1 MYEWQ
6 FRCYVPFKKI
16 EILKLD
22 HLFFIDQSRS
32 LDLSFEPQG
41 TVLDI
46 KSQRFGKCLDCKSQR
61 TAVAWCKNCDIAFFK
76 EKFSNWTSG
85 NSKIDE
91 LIRYTQLN
99 AKGNMDF
106 LEWIEFDQFDLIKN
120 INKRGAHSSI
130 YSAVWMEGPRWNLD
144 EESELWSRNGPIKV
158 ILKRLDNSHNMSQEF
173 VNQLYRYHKCLQSD
187 ALADCFG
194 VTKDP
199 TSCFMFV
206 MKYYENDN
214 LFSYIEE
221 TMGIL
226 CWRDIVEMLWSIS
239 AGLNFIH
246 EHNLVH
252 GHLHGGNILEENE
265 INSIDAKIT
274 DTGLHGPVD
283 NSMTSMPS
291 QQIYGVIPFV
301 APEIFDEN
309 VLTKASDIYSF
320 GMIMWMLSAGVR
332 PYFDKS
338 HDKKLIQ
345 EIRSGLRPNVI
356 NGTPPAYSRL
366 MLQCLDANPLN
377 RPTAS
382 QIYECLGNWITAI
395 CDDPNRSDLS
405 DQFDAAEEFK
415 FANLEKL
422 NYNVLPCHEGAIY
435 FSRLLSF
442 SDI

>member
-32 LDLSFEPQG
+32 LDLSFEPQE

-76 EKFSNWTSG
+76 EKFSNWTS
-85 NSKIDE
+85 
-91 LIRYTQLN
+91 
-99 AKGNMDF
+99 
-106 LEWIEFDQFDLIKN
+106 
-120 INKRGAHSSI
+120 
-130 YSAVWMEGPRWNLD
+130 VWMEGPRWNLD
-144 EESELWSRNGPIKV
+144 EEAELWSRNGPIKV

-206 MKYYENDN
+206 MRYYENDN

-226 CWRDIVEMLWSIS
+226 CWRDIVEMLWS
-239 AGLNFIH
+239 
-246 EHNLVH
+246 
-252 GHLHGGNILEENE
+252 
-265 INSIDAKIT
+265 
-274 DTGLHGPVD
+274 
-283 NSMTSMPS
+283 
-291 QQIYGVIPFV
+291 
-301 APEIFDEN
+301 
-309 VLTKASDIYSF
+309 
-320 GMIMWMLSAGVR
+320 LSA
-332 PYFDKS
+332 
-338 HDKKLIQ
+338 
-345 EIRSGLRPNVI
+345 
-356 NGTPPAYSRL
+356 
-366 MLQCLDANPLN
+366 
-377 RPTAS
+377 
-382 QIYECLGNWITAI
+382 
-395 CDDPNRSDLS
+395 

-422 NYNVLPCHEGAIY
+422 NYNVLPCHEVNVLKVGTSLLISIKAEKLYIWAIEQKKKKLAVK
-435 FSRLLSF
+435 FVTIRLTMFEILKEP
-442 SDI
+442 DMVAQYENTI

>member
-239 AGLNFIH
+239 AG
-246 EHNLVH
+246 
-252 GHLHGGNILEENE
+252 
-265 INSIDAKIT
+265 
-274 DTGLHGPVD
+274 
-283 NSMTSMPS
+283 
-291 QQIYGVIPFV
+291 
-301 APEIFDEN
+301 
-309 VLTKASDIYSF
+309 
-320 GMIMWMLSAGVR
+320 
-332 PYFDKS
+332 
-338 HDKKLIQ
+338 
-345 EIRSGLRPNVI
+345 
-356 NGTPPAYSRL
+356 
-366 MLQCLDANPLN
+366 
-377 RPTAS
+377 
-382 QIYECLGNWITAI
+382 NWITAI

-422 NYNVLPCHEGAIY
+422 NYNVLSCHEVNVLKVGTSLLISIKAEKLYIWAIEQKKKKLVVK
-435 FSRLLSF
+435 FVTIRLTMFEILKEP
-442 SDI
+442 DMVAQYENTI

>member
-32 LDLSFEPQG
+32 LDLSFEPQE

-144 EESELWSRNGPIKV
+144 EEAELWSRNGPIKV

-173 VNQLYRYHKCLQSD
+173 VNQ
-187 ALADCFG
+187 
-194 VTKDP
+194 VNIIINNN
-199 TSCFMFV
+199 V
-206 MKYYENDN
+206 
-214 LFSYIEE
+214 
-221 TMGIL
+221 
-226 CWRDIVEMLWSIS
+226 
-239 AGLNFIH
+239 
-246 EHNLVH
+246 
-252 GHLHGGNILEENE
+252 NIL
-265 INSIDAKIT
+265 
-274 DTGLHGPVD
+274 
-283 NSMTSMPS
+283 
-291 QQIYGVIPFV
+291 
-301 APEIFDEN
+301 
-309 VLTKASDIYSF
+309 
-320 GMIMWMLSAGVR
+320 
-332 PYFDKS
+332 
-338 HDKKLIQ
+338 
-345 EIRSGLRPNVI
+345 IR
-356 NGTPPAYSRL
+356 
-366 MLQCLDANPLN
+366 LN
-377 RPTAS
+377 
-382 QIYECLGNWITAI
+382 C
-395 CDDPNRSDLS
+395 
-405 DQFDAAEEFK
+405 F
-415 FANLEKL
+415 
-422 NYNVLPCHEGAIY
+422 
-435 FSRLLSF
+435 
-442 SDI
+442 

>member
-144 EESELWSRNGPIKV
+144 EESE
-158 ILKRLDNSHNMSQEF
+158 
-173 VNQLYRYHKCLQSD
+173 
-187 ALADCFG
+187 
-194 VTKDP
+194 
-199 TSCFMFV
+199 
-206 MKYYENDN
+206 
-214 LFSYIEE
+214 
-221 TMGIL
+221 
-226 CWRDIVEMLWSIS
+226 
-239 AGLNFIH
+239 
-246 EHNLVH
+246 
-252 GHLHGGNILEENE
+252 
-265 INSIDAKIT
+265 
-274 DTGLHGPVD
+274 
-283 NSMTSMPS
+283 
-291 QQIYGVIPFV
+291 
-301 APEIFDEN
+301 
-309 VLTKASDIYSF
+309 
-320 GMIMWMLSAGVR
+320 
-332 PYFDKS
+332 
-338 HDKKLIQ
+338 
-345 EIRSGLRPNVI
+345 
-356 NGTPPAYSRL
+356 
-366 MLQCLDANPLN
+366 
-377 RPTAS
+377 
-382 QIYECLGNWITAI
+382 
-395 CDDPNRSDLS
+395 
-405 DQFDAAEEFK
+405 
-415 FANLEKL
+415 
-422 NYNVLPCHEGAIY
+422 
-435 FSRLLSF
+435 
-442 SDI
+442 

>member
-76 EKFSNWTSG
+76 EKFSNWTS
-85 NSKIDE
+85 
-91 LIRYTQLN
+91 
-99 AKGNMDF
+99 
-106 LEWIEFDQFDLIKN
+106 
-120 INKRGAHSSI
+120 
-130 YSAVWMEGPRWNLD
+130 VWMEGPRWNLD

-187 ALADCFG
+187 ALADCF
-194 VTKDP
+194 
-199 TSCFMFV
+199 
-206 MKYYENDN
+206 
-214 LFSYIEE
+214 
-221 TMGIL
+221 
-226 CWRDIVEMLWSIS
+226 
-239 AGLNFIH
+239 
-246 EHNLVH
+246 
-252 GHLHGGNILEENE
+252 
-265 INSIDAKIT
+265 
-274 DTGLHGPVD
+274 
-283 NSMTSMPS
+283 
-291 QQIYGVIPFV
+291 
-301 APEIFDEN
+301 
-309 VLTKASDIYSF
+309 
-320 GMIMWMLSAGVR
+320 
-332 PYFDKS
+332 
-338 HDKKLIQ
+338 
-345 EIRSGLRPNVI
+345 
-356 NGTPPAYSRL
+356 
-366 MLQCLDANPLN
+366 DANPLN